1 MENNKDF
8 VEQTENVV
16 QPTEEAVVQPIKTF
30 TQEEMNAAV
39 GKAKARERAKVEKE
53 YKRKYGDLE
62 DVLKAGTGKES
73 VSDITDTFRSHYERK
88 GIPMPSKPVY
98 STEDVKILAKQDAD
112 EIIDAGYE
120 DVVEEVERLT
130 KVGYEN
136 LTARD
141 KAVFKILADHR
152 QSAEIGRELSSM
164 GVTKD
169 VYESDDFKEF
179 KKKFAANTPIKD
191 VYDIYRKTQPQKEIR
206 TMGSMKNTP
215 TADSGVK
222 EFYTVEEARKFT
234 KADYDKNPELFA
246 AVERSMQKWK

>member
-8 VEQTENVV
+8 VEQTENVETT
-16 QPTEEAVVQPIKTF
+16 TEQTPKMF
-30 TQEEMNAAV
+30 TQEEVNEIV
-39 GKAKARERAKVEKE
+39 GKSKARTRAKVEKE
-53 YKRKYGDLE
+53 YQRKYGELE
-62 DVLKAGTGKES
+62 EVLKAGTGKEN
-73 VSDITDTFRSHYERK
+73 VLELTDVFRQHYQNR
-88 GIPMPSKPVY
+88 GIPMPKKPEY
-98 STEDVKILAKQDAD
+98 STEDVNILAKKDAD
-112 EIIDAGYE
+112 EIINAGYD

-130 KVGYEN
+130 DVGFDN

-141 KAVFKILADHR
+141 KATFKILAEYR
-152 QSAEIGRELSSM
+152 QSAEVGRELSSM

-169 VYESDDFKEF
+169 VYESEDFKT
-179 KKKFAANTPIKD
+179 FAKQFNANIPIKD
-191 VYDIYRKTQPQKEIR
+191 VYNIYRQTQPKKEIR

-222 EFYTVEEARKFT
+222 EFYTVEEARRFT

>member
-8 VEQTENVV
+8 VEQTENVETT
-16 QPTEEAVVQPIKTF
+16 TEQSPKLF
-30 TQEEMNAAV
+30 TQEEVNEIV
-39 GKAKARERAKVEKE
+39 GKSKARTRAKVERE

-62 DVLKAGTGKES
+62 DVLLTGTGKEN
-73 VSDITDTFRSHYERK
+73 VAEVTDLFRDHYEKR
-88 GIPMPSKPVY
+88 GIPMPKKPVY
-98 STEDVKILAKQDAD
+98 SAEDVKVLAERDAA
-112 EIIDAGYE
+112 EFIDAGYD

-130 KVGYEN
+130 DVGYEN

-141 KAVFKILADHR
+141 KATFKILAEYR
-152 QSAEIGRELSSM
+152 QNTEYGRELASI

-169 VYESDDFKEF
+169 VYDSDEFKEF
-179 KKKFAANTPIKD
+179 KKQFNANIPVKD
-191 VYDIYRKTQPQKEIR
+191 VYDIYRKTKPQKEIR

-222 EFYTVEEARKFT
+222 DFYTVEEARKFT